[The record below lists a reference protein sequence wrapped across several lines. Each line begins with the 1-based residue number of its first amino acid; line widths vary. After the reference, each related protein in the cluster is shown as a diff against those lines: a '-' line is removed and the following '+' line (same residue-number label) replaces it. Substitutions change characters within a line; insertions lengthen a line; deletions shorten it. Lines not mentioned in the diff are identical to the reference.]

1 MPKALVNGINIY
13 YQVHGSGEPLV
24 LIQGFGGDHTGW
36 FFQTRAFKKHF
47 QVVIFDNRGI
57 GRTDPSPAPYTIRT
71 MADDTVGLMDF
82 LGIDKA
88 HILGMSLGGMVAQE
102 IALDYPDRVRRLL
115 LICTTPGQEEVSRV
129 SPKLLEAFG
138 VKDGT
143 TQRDLGSVDFLQT
156 ATTVTAL
163 AFNKRLYR
171 MILVPLTK
179 LYVKRVGIAGYLGQA
194 EAVAG
199 HSTRDR
205 LHLIRV
211 PTLVMTGTEDRIVS
225 PSSSDEI
232 ARIIPHARLVK
243 VEGGSHA
250 FFIEMRGRFNREV
263 LDFLRAG

>member
-1 MPKALVNGINIY
+1 MPKALVNGISIY

-24 LIQGFGGDHTGW
+24 LIQGFSGDHTGW
-36 FFQTRAFKKHF
+36 FFQTPAFKKHF
-47 QVVIFDNRGI
+47 QLVVFDNRGI
-57 GRTDPSPAPYTIRT
+57 GRTDRSPAPYTIRT

-88 HILGMSLGGMVAQE
+88 RILGMSLGGMVAQE
-102 IALDYPDRVRRLL
+102 VAIDYPDRVKRLA
-115 LICTTPGQEEVSRV
+115 LICTMAGQEEVSRV

-138 VKDGT
+138 IRDGA
-143 TQRDLGSVDFLQT
+143 TQPDLGSVDFLKT
-156 ATTVTAL
+156 ATTMTAL

-171 MILVPLTK
+171 MILVPLTQR
-179 LYVKRVGIAGYLGQA
+179 YVKRVGIAGYLGQT
-194 EAVAG
+194 EAVSG

-211 PTLVMTGTEDRIVS
+211 PTLVMTGTEDRIIS

-232 ARIIPHARLVK
+232 ARLIPHAKLVK